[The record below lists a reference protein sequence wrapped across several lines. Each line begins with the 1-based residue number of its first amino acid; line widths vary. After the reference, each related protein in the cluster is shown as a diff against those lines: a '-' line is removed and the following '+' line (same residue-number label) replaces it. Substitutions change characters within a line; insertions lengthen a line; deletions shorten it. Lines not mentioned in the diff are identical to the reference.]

1 MVSLSYINYD
11 QNLEKLLHTIAAF
24 IIQNMLYTKKKRT
37 NSVSSTASRYVSE
50 ALFTNFYQNRNLIKT
65 NEKQLVDTISP

>member
-1 MVSLSYINYD
+1 MD
-11 QNLEKLLHTIAAF
+11 KLLDNSQKNSVISLLFHAF
-24 IIQNMLYTKKKRT
+24 YILERDFAQKKRT

-65 NEKQLVDTISP
+65 NEKQLVCTISP